1 MNQILAKNYCQILLR
16 YGVNLQPGQ
25 KVRLSAPVAAAEF
38 AELLCA
44 EAYRYGAGDV
54 QMNWHSPF
62 CQAQRLQFAEPQV
75 LREVADWEIAKCR
88 NWLDENYAVI
98 TLVSCDEPYFTA
110 VSSDSIAASQQA
122 RREALQF
129 FSRAVMNSELQW
141 LVASVATPAWAALLY
156 PELESSAAL
165 AKLWEDIFHVSRVAA
180 EQPLEH
186 WQTHLDNLHRR
197 RRSLNDLR
205 IDSLHYRSA
214 NGTDFVI
221 GLPPTHIWQGGNEK
235 SGRVVPFAAN
245 IPTEEVFTA
254 PDFRRMDGVVYS
266 TRPLI
271 ADNQHIEGIRLE
283 FRAGKVVR
291 ASAEQGNDALQHLLE
306 ADEGAR
312 FLGEVALVPKDSP
325 IAEIPYSFM
334 ETLIDENA
342 SCHLALGAAYPTCIT
357 DGKTFNDDEL
367 RAAGLNRSQIHV
379 DFMIGAPDL
388 EITATT
394 VDGRKIPVFRDGKW
408 AEEFSAD

>member
-1 MNQILAKNYCQILLR
+1 MDRVLATNYCQILLR

-25 KVRLSAPVAAAEF
+25 KVRLSAPIEAAEF

-62 CQAQRLQFAEPQV
+62 CHAQRLQFAEP
-75 LREVADWEIAKCR
+75 EEICKVAEWEIAKCQ
-88 NWLDENYAVI
+88 NWLDENYAII
-98 TLVSCDEPYFTA
+98 TLVSCDASYFTE
-110 VSSDSIAASQQA
+110 VSSDKIAAYQQA
-122 RREALQF
+122 RQSALQF

-156 PELESSAAL
+156 PETDRDAAL
-165 AKLWEDIFHVSRVAA
+165 NKLWEDIFHVSRVAA

-186 WQTHLDNLHRR
+186 WQAHLDNLHRR

-221 GLPPTHIWQGGNEK
+221 GLPATHIWQGGNEK

-254 PDFRRMDGVVYS
+254 PDFRRMDGTVCS

-271 ADNQHIEGIRLE
+271 AYNQHIEGIRLE

-291 ASAEQGNDALQHLLE
+291 ASAEKGNDALQHLLA
-306 ADEGAR
+306 ADEGAVS
-312 FLGEVALVPKDSP
+312 LGEVALVPKDSP
-325 IAEIPYSFM
+325 IAEIPYNFM

-357 DGKTFNDDEL
+357 DGKQMNDDEL
-367 RAAGLNRSQIHV
+367 REAGLNRSQIHV
-379 DFMIGAPDL
+379 DFMIGAADL
-388 EITATT
+388 DITATT
-394 VDGRKIPVFRDGKW
+394 VDGREIPIFRDGKW
-408 AEEFSAD
+408 AAEFTAD